1 MAHTITI
8 EDNTKINFYAIFYC
22 YEIQNQNVSTINS
35 NMAYK
40 SGDTIGKSNTMMWLT
55 GTLTTSNKEIFVFA
69 PVNKPMVGSSIKF
82 NLINFVIRQNGIY
95 LYNSYS
101 SGIDNIKVTTI
112 VFPNSGL
119 YFKLIKEDGWG
130 GTNHDVVSVRIV
142 FTVTI
147 S

>member
-1 MAHTITI
+1 M
-8 EDNTKINFYAIFYC
+8 
-22 YEIQNQNVSTINS
+22 V
-35 NMAYK
+35 YK

-130 GTNHDVVSVRIV
+130 GTNNDVVSVGIV